1 MPVVASTPNAE
12 ISRLMMA
19 GFKELLPEA
28 DQIRMTEM
36 NAPNKRFRLFHRNSN
51 STSNSNSSPVPT
63 PTA

>member
-28 DQIRMTEM
+28 DQIRMADSQT
-36 NAPNKRFRLFHRNSN
+36 PDKRFRLFHRNPR
-51 STSNSNSSPVPT
+51 PVPS
-63 PTA
+63 PIA